1 MSLRRALETQD
12 VVLTGEIGPPKGI
25 DCHELWEEA
34 EDFRGV
40 VTAVNVT
47 DIQSA
52 VMRISSLA
60 VCIKLKEVGVEPVL
74 QMVCRDRNRLALQA
88 DLLGAA
94 IWDIENVLALTGDHT
109 TLGDHPQSKPVYDLD
124 SVSLLQ
130 TIAALMAGKDQAG
143 NRLDGAW
150 KRVKLPPP
158 PDDGKKK
165 KKKKKA
171 KFKYEGPIAEKCPT
185 FFPGA
190 VVTPCADPLGPQI
203 IKLEKKVAAGA
214 KFIQTQAVYDAKQL
228 ETFMKAASHIDVPI
242 LAGLVMLKNVGMA
255 KFMNANVAGVVV
267 PDDVMEEMAAA
278 AKGDEQKVSADIAAR
293 LMREMKGMCKGFHLM
308 PLGWS
313 KPAVEAIRAAGLSGS
328 V

>member
-1 MSLRRALETQD
+1 MSLREALETRD

-25 DCHELWEEA
+25 DCEELWEEA
-34 EDFRGV
+34 EDFRDV
-40 VTAVNVT
+40 VSAVNVT

-60 VCIKLKEVGVEPVL
+60 VCIKLKQMGIEPVL

-94 IWDIENVLALTGDHT
+94 IWGIENILSLTGDHT
-109 TLGDHPQSKPVYDLD
+109 TLGDHPECKPVYDLD
-124 SVSLLQ
+124 SVSLLVV
-130 TIAALMAGKDQAG
+130 IRSLMRGKDQAR

-171 KFKYEGPIAEKCPT
+171 KFKYEGPIMEKCPT

-190 VVTPCADPLGPQI
+190 VVTPCADPLEPQI
-203 IKLEKKVAAGA
+203 IKLEKKVEAGA

-228 ETFMKAASHIDVPI
+228 EKFMKAASHIDVPI

-255 KFMNANVAGVVV
+255 RFMNANVAGVFV
-267 PDDVMEEMAAA
+267 PDDVMKEMAAA
-278 AKGDEQKVSADIAAR
+278 PKGDEKKVSADIAAR
-293 LMREMKGMCKGFHLM
+293 LMREMKGMSKGFHLM

-313 KPAVEAIRAAGLSGS
+313 KPAVAAIEAAGLT
-328 V
+328 

>member
-1 MSLRRALETQD
+1 MTLKEALETKD

-25 DCHELWEEA
+25 DCEELWEEA
-34 EDFRGV
+34 EDFRNV
-40 VTAVNVT
+40 VSAVNVT

-60 VCIKLKEVGVEPVL
+60 VCIKLKEMGIEPVL

-94 IWDIENVLALTGDHT
+94 IWGIENILSLTGDHT

-124 SVSLLQ
+124 SVSLLRA
-130 TIAALMAGKDQAG
+130 IATLMQGKDQAG

-165 KKKKKA
+165 KKKKA
-171 KFKYEGPIAEKCPT
+171 KFKYEGPITEKCPT

-190 VVTPCADPLGPQI
+190 VVTPCADPLEPQI
-203 IKLEKKVAAGA
+203 IKLEKKVEAGA
-214 KFIQTQAVYDAKQL
+214 RFIQTQAVYDAKQL
-228 ETFMKAASHIDVPI
+228 EKFMKAAAHIDVPI

-255 KFMNANVAGVVV
+255 KFMNANVAGVFV
-267 PDDVMEEMAAA
+267 PDDVMAEMAAA
-278 AKGDEQKVSADIAAR
+278 PKGDEKKVSADIAAR

-313 KPAVEAIRAAGLSGS
+313 KPAVEAIRAAGLS
-328 V
+328 